1 MGLAGRLTGIPPGRA
16 RRLAVAT
23 LIDWAG
29 TGLWLSVSTV
39 LMVKV
44 VHLRP
49 TQVGLGLTVGG
60 LLGLGAVWP
69 VTALTRRLP
78 VRHVA
83 ITVQCLR
90 GLFFLGYVLV
100 HSAPAYYLVTALVA
114 IADRPATS
122 VNQVLVARYVPA
134 SERTGTLAAMHVATN
149 AGVTLGALVGSIALV
164 LPGRPSFDTVVVA
177 NSLSF
182 AVAAW
187 QLRRAT
193 AEPAVD
199 EPAATPAPASEPAAE
214 RRRRGRAPGWRFVLV
229 TVGCGL
235 LALLFPL
242 FNVEI
247 PLWLTSRTRVPA
259 VTVSGLFV
267 LNTILVVLLQAR
279 VTRRA
284 RDVPG
289 GRRAAA
295 VAGAFVAASC
305 GVLAGLPGL
314 AVGAAAAGFVV
325 AGVLVTLGELH
336 QGSAAWSLSF
346 GLSPPGEETGNL
358 ALFNT
363 GQAAAL
369 VLGPALC
376 TSLVAWT
383 GRGGFGILAALLAL
397 GAGGAVAG
405 SRGHRPVLAPAVGGC
420 EPIPAENGG

>member
-1 MGLAGRLTGIPPGRA
+1 MGLADRLTGIPPGRA

-49 TQVGLGLTVGG
+49 TQVGLGLTLGG

-78 VRHVA
+78 VRRVA

-122 VNQVLVARYVPA
+122 VNQVLVARYVPT
-134 SERTGTLAAMHVATN
+134 SERTATLAAMHVATN
-149 AGVTLGALVGSIALV
+149 AGVTLGALVGSVALV
-164 LPGRPSFDTVVVA
+164 LPGRRSFDTVVVA

-187 QLRRAT
+187 QVRRAT
-193 AEPAVD
+193 AA
-199 EPAATPAPASEPAAE
+199 PAADAPAAAPAGE
-214 RRRRGRAPGWRFVLV
+214 RRRLGRAPGWRFVLV

-267 LNTILVVLLQAR
+267 LNTVLVVLLQAR
-279 VTRRA
+279 VSRRA

-289 GRRAAA
+289 GRRAAVA
-295 VAGAFVAASC
+295 AGAFVAACC

-314 AVGAAAAGFVV
+314 VVGAAAAGFVV
-325 AGVLVTLGELH
+325 AGLLVTLGEVH
-336 QGSAAWSLSF
+336 QGSAAWALSF
-346 GLSPPGEETGNL
+346 GLSPPGEETGHL

-376 TSLVAWT
+376 TSLVAWA
-383 GRGGFGILAALLAL
+383 GRGGFAVLAALLAL
-397 GAGGAVAG
+397 GAAGAVAG
-405 SRGHRPVLAPAVGGC
+405 SRGWQPAAAAAPA
-420 EPIPAENGG
+420 EAAAP